1 MVAVAAV
8 LGAVALVAFFVGR
21 GEEEP
26 VSTGTTTTAP
36 EPAAPVTTTTTATS
50 TTTTTIAPL
59 TLTSVTDELDDY
71 FESMPLGWD
80 CVNVTEDWSGESVTD
95 PIPPGSVLRCGP
107 ALDGPQEG
115 ENLPGV
121 TVLALDAAT
130 VAVAQT
136 DGSAAAGLAV
146 IEPMAGLSEEPRSAT
161 WFGSGRTCREV
172 VDEAGLDA
180 IEDELA
186 YFALLGYWF
195 IEGRPALMDI
205 DDNDVPCE
213 TLFSPGVV
221 DAVWA
226 GGLIG
231 PIGEIS
237 PAA

>member
-21 GEEEP
+21 GEEDP

-50 TTTTTIAPL
+50 TTTTTTTTIAPL

-71 FESMPLGWD
+71 FGSMPLGWD
-80 CVNVTEDWSGESVTD
+80 CVDVTEDWSGESVTD
-95 PIPPGSVLRCGP
+95 PIPPGSVLRCDP
-107 ALDGPQEG
+107 AQDGPQEG
-115 ENLPGV
+115 ENLPVV

-136 DGSAAAGLAV
+136 DISSAAGLAV
-146 IEPMAGLSEEPRSAT
+146 GGVLRPR
-161 WFGSGRTCREV
+161 FGSGRTCREV

-205 DDNDVPCE
+205 DDNGVPCE

>member
-1 MVAVAAV
+1 M
-8 LGAVALVAFFVGR
+8 LGAAALVALFVGR
-21 GEEEP
+21 GEEDP

-36 EPAAPVTTTTTATS
+36 EPAAPAITTTTAPSTTT

-59 TLTSVTDELDDY
+59 TLTSVIDELDAD
-71 FESMPLGWD
+71 FGSMPLGWD
-80 CVNVTEDWSGESVTD
+80 CVNVTEDWSGGNVTD
-95 PIPPGSVLRCGP
+95 PITPGSVLRCDP
-107 ALDGPQEG
+107 AQDGPPEG
-115 ENLPGV
+115 ENLPVV

-130 VAVAQT
+130 IAVAQT
-136 DGSAAAGLAV
+136 DISSAAGQAV
-146 IEPMAGLSEEPRSAT
+146 GMVLPP

-172 VDEAGLDA
+172 IDEAGLDA

-186 YFALLGYWF
+186 YFALLGYRF

-205 DDNDVPCE
+205 DDNGVPCE
-213 TLFSPGVV
+213 TRFSPGAV

-237 PAA
+237 PAG

>member
-1 MVAVAAV
+1 M
-8 LGAVALVAFFVGR
+8 LGAAALVALFVGR
-21 GEEEP
+21 GEEDP

-36 EPAAPVTTTTTATS
+36 EPAAPATTTTTTPSATTPS
-50 TTTTTIAPL
+50 ATTTITTTTTTTTTTIAAL
-59 TLTSVTDELDDY
+59 TLTSVTDELDDD
-71 FESMPLGWD
+71 FGSMPLGWD
-80 CVNVTEDWSGESVTD
+80 CVDVTEDWSGKNVTD
-95 PIPPGSVLRCGP
+95 PIPPGSVLRCDP
-107 ALDGPQEG
+107 AQDGPPEG
-115 ENLPGV
+115 ENLPVV

-130 VAVAQT
+130 VAAAQT
-136 DGSAAAGLAV
+136 DISSAAGEAV
-146 IEPMAGLSEEPRSAT
+146 GMVLPP

-172 VDEAGLDA
+172 IDEAGLDE

-195 IEGRPALMDI
+195 LEGRPALMDM
-205 DDNDVPCE
+205 DEDGVPCE

-237 PAA
+237 PAG